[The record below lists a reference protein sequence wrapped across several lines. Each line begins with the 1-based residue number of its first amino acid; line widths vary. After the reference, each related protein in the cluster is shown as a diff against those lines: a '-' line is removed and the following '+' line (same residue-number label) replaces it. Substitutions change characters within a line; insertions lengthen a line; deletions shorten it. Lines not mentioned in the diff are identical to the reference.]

1 MMETAPVSGIDTTN
15 SEEQARI
22 KARADRFKAAS
33 GIREGDTEAVAAIE
47 GALQHTAT
55 HCNTLQQTLMRNDLF
70 SSWFLH
76 CNTLQHAATHCS
88 TLQHPPAHY

>member
-55 HCNTLQQTLMRNDLF
+55 HCNTL
-70 SSWFLH
+70 
-76 CNTLQHAATHCS
+76 
-88 TLQHPPAHY
+88 